1 MIRGGKELTPGS
13 AEPGRSPS
21 LITLVLCLT
30 GTSVAL
36 LQTMVV
42 PILPDFPTIFG
53 VRADDASW
61 LITITLLTAA
71 VGTPLIS
78 RLADMVG
85 KKRMLQVSLAF
96 MVTGSALPAVSSS
109 FAAAVVGRGLQG
121 FAIALIPV
129 GISLL
134 RDHLPARKVAGATA
148 LMSATLGIGSAL
160 ALPLAGVIDTAV
172 GWQGIFWVPAAFGT
186 VMLVAVRVVVPESPV
201 RTGGRFDWFGA
212 ILLSGALTALLM
224 AITKGGAWGW
234 SSAETLATFA
244 AAAALLGV
252 WIPFERRVANP
263 LVDLRTSTRR
273 PVLLT
278 NAASALVGFSMYANM
293 LLTTQQLQLPD
304 SLAHGF
310 GLSVMAAGFAMIPG
324 GMAMALFSPF
334 SAYIT
339 NRRGPRTTLFVGAA
353 VMAAAYLARTQLDHS
368 VAFIVLGAMFVSIGT
383 AITYSSMP
391 MLIMESVPRT
401 ETASANGLNS
411 LLRSIGT
418 STASAVV
425 AALLTAMTV
434 GVADL
439 ASGTAAAGGGVPS
452 ALAHLPAPAAFD
464 AAYYAAAG
472 AAALACAV
480 ALTIPKPARGT
491 RARAGRTPRHDRIS
505 PEA

>member
-1 MIRGGKELTPGS
+1 
-13 AEPGRSPS
+13 
-21 LITLVLCLT
+21 
-30 GTSVAL
+30 
-36 LQTMVV
+36 MVV
-42 PILPDFPTIFG
+42 PILPEFPTIFG

-96 MVTGSALPAVSSS
+96 MVTGSALPAVSAS

-160 ALPLAGVIDTAV
+160 ALPLAGMIDAAI
-172 GWQGIFWVPAAFGT
+172 GWQGIFWVPAAFGAI
-186 VMLVAVRVVVPESPV
+186 MLVAVRIVVPESPV

-212 ILLSGALTALLM
+212 LLLSGALTALLM

-234 SSAETLATFA
+234 SSPGTLATFA
-244 AAAALLGV
+244 LAAALLVV
-252 WIPFERRVANP
+252 WIPFERRVTNP

-353 VMAAAYLARTQLDHS
+353 VMAVAYLARTQLDHS

-434 GVADL
+434 TAADL
-439 ASGTAAAGGGVPS
+439 AAGQAGGVPGS
-452 ALAHLPAPAAFD
+452 LAHLPAPGAFD
-464 AAYYAAAG
+464 TAYYAAAG

-480 ALTIPKPARGT
+480 ALLIPKPARGG
-491 RARAGRTPRHDRIS
+491 RGAQGRTPHHDRIS